1 MDSNKDVFAWVGHS
15 ARRVAVAVVG
25 ATLVVV
31 GLGLLVLPGPGIV
44 VVLAGLAVLG
54 TEFAWAKRAL
64 SMTKEKAV
72 QVGRVARRLRPGGR
86 APSA

>member
-1 MDSNKDVFAWVGHS
+1 MSSSADVLDWVGRS

-64 SMTKEKAV
+64 SLTREKAV
-72 QVGRVARRLRPGGR
+72 QMGRVARRLRPRG
-86 APSA
+86 